1 MINFI
6 NINKDLPY
14 STFVGKYNDALLQNQ
29 NFIEAV
35 VISSYSTSSQEVD
48 SRYVNLKYIK
58 NNEWIFFSNY
68 NGTKAKS
75 FREHDQIS
83 ALFFWDTI
91 NTQIRIKGR
100 VFKTSDNFSDKH
112 FSERSIEKNALS
124 ISSSQS
130 KKISSY
136 NKVNENY
143 LNALKDTNRNT
154 IRPSSWGG
162 FSFLPY
168 YFEFWEGNNSRINK
182 RKVYE
187 LIQDEWKCFYLEP

>member
-68 NGTKAKS
+68 NGAKAKS

-83 ALFFWDTI
+83 ALFFCHTI
-91 NTQIRIKGR
+91 VRHINATNKFIKR
-100 VFKTSDNFSDKH
+100 
-112 FSERSIEKNALS
+112 
-124 ISSSQS
+124 
-130 KKISSY
+130 
-136 NKVNENY
+136 
-143 LNALKDTNRNT
+143 
-154 IRPSSWGG
+154 
-162 FSFLPY
+162 
-168 YFEFWEGNNSRINK
+168 
-182 RKVYE
+182 RK
-187 LIQDEWKCFYLEP
+187 